1 MKKFNIAIV
10 FFSEP
15 LHSFSEKSL
24 PLQQHPE
31 ITENRNAGIPL
42 YQNNEIPKCRDT
54 EIPKC
59 RHPDKAKKNYVGEN
73 CCTLK

>member
-31 ITENRNAGIPL
+31 ITENRN
-42 YQNNEIPKCRDT
+42 
-54 EIPKC
+54 
-59 RHPDKAKKNYVGEN
+59 VGEN

>member
-24 PLQQHPE
+24 PLHRHPE
-31 ITENRNAGIPL
+31 ITEKRNAGIPL
-42 YQNNEIPKCRDT
+42 YQNNEISKCRNPEMPT
-54 EIPKC
+54 S
-59 RHPDKAKKNYVGEN
+59 R
-73 CCTLK
+73 